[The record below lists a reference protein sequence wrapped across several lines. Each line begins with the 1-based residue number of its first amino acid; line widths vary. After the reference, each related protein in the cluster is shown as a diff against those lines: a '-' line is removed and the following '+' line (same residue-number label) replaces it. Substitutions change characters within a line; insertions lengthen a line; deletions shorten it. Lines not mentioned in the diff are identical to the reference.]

1 MKLNI
6 EKVEAFRKSKGW
18 RRSEM
23 AKACGMPS
31 STYHYIITGRSE
43 PRMSTIT
50 DIAAAMKVKPTK
62 LIKEEEKL

>member
-6 EKVEAFRKSKGW
+6 EKVEAFRKSKKW

-23 AKACGMPS
+23 AAACGMPS

-50 DIAAAMKVKPTK
+50 DIAAAMKVKPTT
-62 LIKEEEKL
+62 LIKEET

>member
-6 EKVEAFRKSKGW
+6 EKIEDFRKSKKW

-23 AKACGMPS
+23 ASACGMPS

-43 PRMSTIT
+43 PRMSTIN
-50 DIAAAMKVKPTK
+50 DIAKAMKVKPTK
-62 LIKEEEKL
+62 LIKEE